1 MTGLSTKQETM
12 IKKHLTTTAL
22 THLGAILLIVGGG
35 FTAAALAEDTP
46 TTDLFGFT
54 EGADIADPGEFGF
67 AVELEGAFGARPS
80 PYNELTGTI
89 EATIGVTDWFEMTPF
104 LSIASTRLRE
114 EFGEPTRSAT
124 GVAGLGAGF
133 KFNLLDRDQ
142 TGFGLAFK
150 AAPFFTW
157 FDEGEAVRGRGY
169 GGEFALMLDRAF
181 IPGQLYGGLNVTFE
195 TARFRESGFDED
207 GMRNPWEPGSELG
220 FSAALSTRVAQDVFL
235 GGEVAY
241 LRAYESA
248 GLDRFAGEALFV
260 GPTLFM
266 PVSENV
272 ELAAGF
278 SSQVWGRPQ
287 GGGAR
292 LDVENFNRHRARLML
307 AVTF

>member
-1 MTGLSTKQETM
+1 M
-12 IKKHLTTTAL
+12 IKKHLTTTTL
-22 THLGAILLIVGGG
+22 THLGAILLIAGAG
-35 FTAAALAEDTP
+35 FNAPALAEDTP

-80 PYNELTGTI
+80 PYNELTGTV

-114 EFGEPTRSAT
+114 EFDEPTRSAT
-124 GVAGLGAGF
+124 GVAGLGVGF
-133 KFNLLDRDQ
+133 KFKLLDRDQ

-181 IPGQLYGGLNVTFE
+181 IPGQFYGGLNVTFE
-195 TARFRESGFDED
+195 TTRFRQSGFDED
-207 GMRNPWEPGSELG
+207 GMRHPWEPSSELG
-220 FSAALSTRVAQDVFL
+220 FSAALSTRIAQGVFL

-272 ELAAGF
+272 ELSAGF

-292 LDVENFNRHRARLML
+292 LDLDNFNRHRARLML
-307 AVTF
+307 AVSF

>member
-1 MTGLSTKQETM
+1 MF
-12 IKKHLTTTAL
+12 KKHLTTTAL
-22 THLGAILLIVGGG
+22 THLGAILLIAGAGL
-35 FTAAALAEDTP
+35 TAPALAEDTP

-80 PYNELTGTI
+80 PYNELTGTV

-133 KFNLLDRDQ
+133 KFNLLDRNQ

-248 GLDRFAGEALFV
+248 GLDRFAGEALFF